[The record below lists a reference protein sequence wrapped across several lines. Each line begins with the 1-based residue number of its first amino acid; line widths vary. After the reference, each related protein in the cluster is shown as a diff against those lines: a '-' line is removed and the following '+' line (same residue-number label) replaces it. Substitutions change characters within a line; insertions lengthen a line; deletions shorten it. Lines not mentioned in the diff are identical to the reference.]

1 MCNSLEVTI
10 SDLANDDINGIFDSD
25 LLSGPLAV
33 VISDLKSDEI
43 SAQIFSKRDVKDVA
57 CKHITEDGCHVD
69 LVRAILL
76 DQLRPLCK
84 IVLKHRLESFE
95 HRL

>member
-43 SAQIFSKRDVKDVA
+43 SAQIFSKRDVQDVA
-57 CKHITEDGCHVD
+57 C
-69 LVRAILL
+69 
-76 DQLRPLCK
+76 
-84 IVLKHRLESFE
+84 
-95 HRL
+95 